1 MWEAIQLMPSGKA
14 PGLGRFLLKISMFW
28 PELCPVLMPVINSET
43 KQKKTKLAIEEIVL
57 FTHKTVYLL
66 AD

>member
-14 PGLGRFLLKISMFW
+14 PGLGRFLLKFSMFW